1 MLRRH
6 VKAWD
11 KRWHYSD
18 ISIEGDL
25 FAQKALRFDMYH
37 LLIAAPPEDIDV
49 SIPAKTLTGEWYK
62 GHVFWDTEI
71 YVLPFF
77 IYTQPKVAKEFLLY
91 RYRRLKQAQDR
102 ARAQGYKGALWPWE
116 SAVSGEDETPQA
128 WVNFDGT
135 VIPVYNSRR
144 EHHIAGDVIYGV
156 FLYYQVTGDEDFMLR
171 YGAEMIFE
179 AARFWASR
187 VTYNKQS
194 ERYEIKEVIGPNE
207 FQECVNNNSYTNA
220 LAKWT
225 LRRAFELYQH
235 LSEKH
240 QRKLGALASK
250 IGLRNEEVN
259 AWWEIAKRMVF
270 LIQSDGLIEEFEGY
284 FARKD
289 VVIKEWDE
297 NGMPILPSEV
307 KLAEAKETQL
317 VKQADVLLLLR
328 LFSDEFSLNV
338 KRINFDYYERRTTHK
353 SSLSIPSYAIVAGEL
368 GETEK
373 AYKYFIPAVSTDLD
387 DIYGNTELGIHA
399 AALGGVWQIA
409 LNGFAGMKLKG
420 DALSIVPT
428 LPEPWQ
434 SMRFRV
440 WFRDALID
448 FSILKDGVEAFVAK
462 SRRGVNVELYG
473 RKYFLHQGERVSAR
487 YIDG

>member
-1 MLRRH
+1 
-6 VKAWD
+6 
-11 KRWHYSD
+11 
-18 ISIEGDL
+18 
-25 FAQKALRFDMYH
+25 
-37 LLIAAPPEDIDV
+37 
-49 SIPAKTLTGEWYK
+49 
-62 GHVFWDTEI
+62 
-71 YVLPFF
+71 
-77 IYTQPKVAKEFLLY
+77 
-91 RYRRLKQAQDR
+91 
-102 ARAQGYKGALWPWE
+102 
-116 SAVSGEDETPQA
+116 
-128 WVNFDGT
+128 
-135 VIPVYNSRR
+135 
-144 EHHIAGDVIYGV
+144 
-156 FLYYQVTGDEDFMLR
+156 
-171 YGAEMIFE
+171 
-179 AARFWASR
+179 
-187 VTYNKQS
+187 
-194 ERYEIKEVIGPNE
+194 
-207 FQECVNNNSYTNA
+207 
-220 LAKWT
+220 
-225 LRRAFELYQH
+225 
-235 LSEKH
+235 
-240 QRKLGALASK
+240 
-250 IGLRNEEVN
+250 LRNEEVN

-399 AALGGVWQIA
+399 AALGGAWQIA

-434 SMRFRV
+434 IMRFRV

-473 RKYFLHQGERVSAR
+473 RKYFLHQAERVSAR